1 MSRRSPPASAPPMD
15 DENLLEE
22 ILFRL
27 PPPSILPA
35 SLVYK
40 RWHGILA
47 DRRFVQRFR
56 EHHRKPPLLGY
67 FDRKF
72 RGASFTPMAGFTPV
86 LGSIPRLGL
95 LNLVDCRHGVA
106 LFLDHA
112 RREILLWN
120 PIAGVQRHVAFPP
133 GLNHGTDCEVQTAA
147 VLCCA
152 SDGLPVHRDCHLSA
166 FTLVL
171 VGDYPKRAKKFTCL
185 YESKSGVWGQVISTA
200 ARSWVYRNRPS
211 VLVGST
217 LCWLLLSSDIL
228 QLDFKNRTLV
238 VIEKPAYAY
247 DADANCSYFQPLRTE
262 DGGLGLAVRS
272 KNLSIQLWVR
282 KSNYEDTVSWVL
294 KKTVQLGDQISHP
307 LFPRLSTS
315 IMMMGYDEDT
325 NVIFLCYE
333 SCHHFM
339 LQLDSMQFRHISTK
353 PNLAY
358 RVCYPYRDFYTEEAP
373 Q

>member
-1 MSRRSPPASAPPMD
+1 MEEPQGSHASRSPPASAPPLD

-27 PPPSILPA
+27 PPSSILRA
-35 SLVYK
+35 SLVCK
-40 RWHGILA
+40 SWHGILA
-47 DRRFVQRFR
+47 DRRFLQRFR
-56 EHHRKPPLLGY
+56 EHHQKPPLLGY

-120 PIAGVQRHVAFPP
+120 PIAGVQRHVAFPY
-133 GLNHGTDCEVQTAA
+133 L
-147 VLCCA
+147 
-152 SDGLPVHRDCHLSA
+152 
-166 FTLVL
+166 
-171 VGDYPKRAKKFTCL
+171 
-185 YESKSGVWGQVISTA
+185 
-200 ARSWVYRNRPS
+200 
-211 VLVGST
+211 
-217 LCWLLLSSDIL
+217 SDIL

-238 VIEKPAYAY
+238 VINKPTELYG
-247 DADANCSYFQPLRTE
+247 DVNCWYFQPLRTE
-262 DGGLGLAVRS
+262 DGGLGLAVS
-272 KNLSIQLWVR
+272 IKLSIQLWAT
-282 KSNYEDTVSWVL
+282 KSNGDDVVSWVL
-294 KKTVQLGDQISHP
+294 QKTVELDDQISHP
-307 LFPRLSTS
+307 LFASKGRWAL
-315 IMMMGYDEDT
+315 MMGYDEDT
-325 NVIFLCYE
+325 NVIFLSYE
-333 SCHHFM
+333 SRHHFM

-358 RVCYPYRDFYTEEAP
+358 SVCYPYRDFYTEEAP